1 MKHSLTQ
8 RTSYSVV
15 TSNSILLIKQ
25 VGLKLSFKSIS
36 EEDLRIGSGREF
48 HPAGPATSNIL
59 FPNCNFALFGAVH
72 KVRHA
77 IFGQFWPP
85 PPVTLWHTSRDPPK
99 VRHTSRT
106 PRFLVGLVQKTRT
119 KAPCTNSL
127 LIVRG

>member
-59 FPNCNFALFGAVH
+59 FPNCNFAILTTKSSFEAELDHRPLSSSRLGTGTVRIQTVAEFWLLHYVETLF
-72 KVRHA
+72 
-77 IFGQFWPP
+77 I
-85 PPVTLWHTSRDPPK
+85 
-99 VRHTSRT
+99 
-106 PRFLVGLVQKTRT
+106 
-119 KAPCTNSL
+119 
-127 LIVRG
+127 